1 MSFQYTYVPIAEFI
15 WEILDEAHSLY
26 WQAYS
31 ETLLFIYGSYCSLL
45 AILSNCHQVIGAIML
60 PSPGDDFKNI

>member
-1 MSFQYTYVPIAEFI
+1 MF
-15 WEILDEAHSLY
+15 DEAHSLY